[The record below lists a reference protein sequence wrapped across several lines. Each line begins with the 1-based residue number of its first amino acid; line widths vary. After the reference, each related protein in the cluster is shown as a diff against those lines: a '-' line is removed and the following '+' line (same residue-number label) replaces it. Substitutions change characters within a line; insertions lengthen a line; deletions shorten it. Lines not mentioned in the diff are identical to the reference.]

1 MIINSEGTKTQNRND
16 VVEGYY
22 LVPNEFVGL
31 IHNNLG
37 ALDITIE
44 ENQITNIEVN
54 ELKKQQI
61 ENENN
66 ILKEIAELKNW
77 FNTEYRTENEKATRL
92 LALSIEYSHYDEY
105 RDTTYNSLNDLYIE
119 AEIVRARINQLESEL
134 M

>member
-16 VVEGYY
+16 IIEGYF
-22 LVPNEFVGL
+22 LVPTQYLEL

-61 ENENN
+61 ENEDNL
-66 ILKEIAELKNW
+66 LKEIEELKNW

-92 LALSIEYSHYDEY
+92 QALSIAYSHYDEY
-105 RDTTYNSLNDLYIE
+105 RDKTYTNLNDLYQE
-119 AEIVRARINQLESEL
+119 AEIVRARINELESEL
-134 M
+134 I